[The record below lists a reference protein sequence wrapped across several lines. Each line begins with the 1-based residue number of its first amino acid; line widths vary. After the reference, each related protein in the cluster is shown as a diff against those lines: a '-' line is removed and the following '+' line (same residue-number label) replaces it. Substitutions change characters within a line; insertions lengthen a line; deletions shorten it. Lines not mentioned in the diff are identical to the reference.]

1 MKEYEEFLLSS
12 YLEVS
17 KENPGIVNTAKE
29 YNEGFNVL
37 VSAIKR
43 KTNADDSVIRKWLKD
58 YLDLQ
63 NQ

>member
-1 MKEYEEFLLSS
+1 MKEYEEFLLSN
-12 YLEVS
+12 YLEIS
-17 KENPGIVNTAKE
+17 KKNPGIVNTAKE

-37 VSAIKR
+37 VSAMKR